1 MDAKELILR
10 CQKNDLKAQ
19 HKLYELYSAKVFSVC
34 LKYSKNYEEAQDN
47 LQEGFLLI
55 FEKIHKYSFQG
66 SLEGWIKRVVI
77 NYILQQ
83 YRSSTKFFE
92 LIDNVTVKEESEEL
106 ETSDQDYSIDFLLK
120 IIQELPDKYRLVF
133 SLYVLDD
140 YSHKEISEMLDI
152 SEGTSKSNLSRAKVL
167 LKKKIEQAQD
177 IDSNG
182 YFIR

>member
-1 MDAKELILR
+1 MDTKQLIVG
-10 CQKNDLKAQ
+10 CQKNELKAQ
-19 HKLYELYSAKVFSVC
+19 QQLYELYSAKVFSVC

-47 LQEGFLLI
+47 LQEGFLLV

-83 YRSSTKFFE
+83 YRNSTKFFE
-92 LIDNVTVKEESEEL
+92 LIDNVAIKEESEEL

-140 YSHKEISEMLDI
+140 YSHKEIAEMLAI

-167 LKKKIEQAQD
+167 LKKKIEQASD
-177 IDSNG
+177 IDTNG
-182 YFIR
+182 YSMQ

>member
-1 MDAKELILR
+1 MDTKQLIVG
-10 CQKNDLKAQ
+10 CQKNELKAQ
-19 HKLYELYSAKVFSVC
+19 QQLYELYSAKVFSVC

-47 LQEGFLLI
+47 LQEGFLLV

-83 YRSSTKFFE
+83 YRNSTKFFE
-92 LIDNVTVKEESEEL
+92 LIDNVALKEESEEL

-140 YSHKEISEMLDI
+140 YSHKEIATMLGI

-167 LKKKIEQAQD
+167 LKKKIEQASY
-177 IDSNG
+177 IDNNG
-182 YFIR
+182 YSAQ

>member
-1 MDAKELILR
+1 MDTKELIIG
-10 CQKNDLKAQ
+10 CQKNEIKAQ
-19 HKLYELYSAKVFSVC
+19 QHLYELYSAKVFSVC

-47 LQEGFLLI
+47 LQEGFLLV

-83 YRSSTKFFE
+83 YRNSTKFFE
-92 LIDNVTVKEESEEL
+92 LIDNVALKEESEEL

-120 IIQELPDKYRLVF
+120 IIQELPDKCRLVF

-140 YSHKEISEMLDI
+140 YSHKEIASMLDI

-167 LKKKIEQAQD
+167 LKKKIEQASD
-177 IDSNG
+177 IDTNG
-182 YFIR
+182 YSMQ

>member
-1 MDAKELILR
+1 MDTKELILE

-19 HKLYELYSAKVFSVC
+19 HRLYELYSAKVFSVC

-47 LQEGFLLI
+47 LQEGFLLV
-55 FEKIHKYSFQG
+55 FEKIRKYSFQG

-83 YRSSTKFFE
+83 YRNSTKFFE
-92 LIDNVTVKEESEEL
+92 LIDNVAIKEESEEL
-106 ETSDQDYSIDFLLK
+106 EVLDQDYSIDFLLK

-140 YSHKEISEMLDI
+140 YSHKEIAEMLGI
-152 SEGTSKSNLSRAKVL
+152 SEGTSKSNLSRAKAL
-167 LKKKIEQAQD
+167 LKKKIEQASD
-177 IDSNG
+177 IDFNG
-182 YFIR
+182 YSMR